1 MSEKDDPIASSPL
14 AELFPTLGRV
24 GETPLEPIHPRVFE
38 AEIGAGRAMVL
49 TSYAPLDDLRELHR
63 LMRLRVEAALLA
75 ELSTLPYLVFER
87 PLRAL
92 HLHLFE
98 APSFDPLPALQ
109 AFGFEPYQPSQGSS
123 DESRDELARLRAE
136 AQRVGRAF
144 DGDPA
149 LSFRAAVADHALEM
163 IDRELRHLLGR
174 EVFGERPGGMI
185 AKLSAVLTRRRDLP
199 AFEGDSASLDRLEA
213 ALFPKA
219 FGKLRLIPPAIFQ
232 AFADGVAV
240 VAHREHGASVEWA
253 EVHRDEDSLP
263 DPPLVR
269 ARKGD
274 EAWVHLPLG
283 LHLVRWCVMPRDQG
297 EEIPSVSEWLR
308 DQFAD

>member
-38 AEIGAGRAMVL
+38 TDAGIGRAMVFV
-49 TSYAPLDDLRELHR
+49 SYAPLDDVREFHR

-75 ELSTLPYLVFER
+75 ELSTLPYLVFEK

-98 APSFDPLPALQ
+98 EPAFDPLPALK
-109 AFGFEPYQPSQGSS
+109 AFGFEPYTPG

-136 AQRVGRAF
+136 AQRVGRSF
-144 DGDPA
+144 DDLPA
-149 LSFRAAVADHALEM
+149 RSYRAVAADHALEM
-163 IDRELRHLLGR
+163 IDRELRHLLDK
-174 EVFGERPGGMI
+174 EVFGERPGAMI
-185 AKLSAVLTRRRDLP
+185 AKLSGVMMRRRDLP
-199 AFEGDSASLDRLEA
+199 AFEADAASLDRLEA
-213 ALFPKA
+213 ALFPRA
-219 FGKLRLIPPAIFQ
+219 FGQLRMIPPAIFQ

-240 VAHREHGASVEWA
+240 TAHRTHGAHVEWA
-253 EVHRDEDSLP
+253 EVHRDEEALP

-269 ARKGD
+269 ARRGEED
-274 EAWVHLPLG
+274 WVHLPLG
-283 LHLVRWCVMPRDQG
+283 LHLIRWCVMPREAD

-308 DQFAD
+308 DQFEG